1 MSGPSLQQK
10 LDHLI
15 QNLAEAEREFAAGV
29 PYPDHTGGDW
39 PDEIA
44 LLKKRIATL
53 REVIA
58 NE

>member
-15 QNLAEAEREFAAGV
+15 ENLAEAEREFAAGV
-29 PYPDHTGGDW
+29 PYPDRGGGSW

-44 LLKKRIATL
+44 LLKRRIATL

>member
-15 QNLAEAEREFAAGV
+15 ENLAEAEREYAAGV
-29 PYPDHTGGDW
+29 PYPDKANSW